1 MNNTFDLRRF
11 GLYARKELSENWKPM
26 ALSMVAVTVII
37 CHHIYQEWQSVHDIN
52 YKGNYTVKIASSL
65 GVCVILG
72 ILLASSFVWKAFS
85 DKKDTFAALTLPV
98 SLPERFLLAWLIA
111 IPIPTIVVS
120 AISQILWRIVTP
132 FFLRDFPDL
141 VIKYSINSL
150 AHGSS
155 SQLDAYGLVLFFG
168 GPALFMLGAVTLGR
182 LNFLKTLGIVIA
194 VSFAFYWAQNNYLHI
209 FFPSAFELQTSPPF
223 PFIAPSI
230 QIQFSKGIFSNTLNS
245 TFENVYRMW
254 WVIGVPLLLH
264 VITYL
269 KIKEK
274 EV

>member
-120 AISQILWRIVTP
+120 AISQILWRIVRHP
-132 FFLRDFPDL
+132 SRC
-141 VIKYSINSL
+141 SL
-150 AHGSS
+150 
-155 SQLDAYGLVLFFG
+155 
-168 GPALFMLGAVTLGR
+168 
-182 LNFLKTLGIVIA
+182 
-194 VSFAFYWAQNNYLHI
+194 
-209 FFPSAFELQTSPPF
+209 
-223 PFIAPSI
+223 
-230 QIQFSKGIFSNTLNS
+230 QF
-245 TFENVYRMW
+245 
-254 WVIGVPLLLH
+254 
-264 VITYL
+264 
-269 KIKEK
+269 
-274 EV
+274 

>member
-1 MNNTFDLRRF
+1 
-11 GLYARKELSENWKPM
+11 
-26 ALSMVAVTVII
+26 
-37 CHHIYQEWQSVHDIN
+37 
-52 YKGNYTVKIASSL
+52 
-65 GVCVILG
+65 
-72 ILLASSFVWKAFS
+72 
-85 DKKDTFAALTLPV
+85 
-98 SLPERFLLAWLIA
+98 AWLIA

-194 VSFAFYWAQNNYLHI
+194 VSFAFYWAQNNQNNYLHI

-230 QIQFSKGIFSNTLNS
+230 QIQFSKGIFSNTLTS

-254 WVIGVPLLLH
+254 WVIGVPLLLY